1 MGVEQARDYLCSELS
16 MLLDGFED
24 PQEIEVQQPI
34 EQVVLQPVVLIGGY
48 GVDNPHIFNL
58 IKEQTPCWGRHSNRE
73 KVCKTCPLLTLCE
86 SHTVFTKEQKK
97 EGKED
102 VKGSWG
108 RLREKGFEGKIKS
121 MGILLGVQHTLKSKS
136 VCSLTG
142 VKLELDE
149 TAMYVEGIGI
159 IDVDAFDIASV

>member
-1 MGVEQARDYLCSELS
+1 

-86 SHTVFTKEQKK
+86 SHTVFVKEQKK